1 MNSVTIMALILG
13 LVISIAGF
21 AAYQWY
27 AWRKSALSAQ
37 AFIENPN
44 VKLVDKEQEYQSSYE
59 AMLNALDE
67 ERRQQL
73 VAMNEAFDYIND
85 NGPFPDS
92 CNTGLMQVRNVLLRA
107 IQINTHGK
115 N

>member
-1 MNSVTIMALILG
+1 MTAVIILA
-13 LVISIAGF
+13 LVIGLTSSIAGF
-21 AAYQWY
+21 ALWQWY
-27 AWRKSALSAQ
+27 SWRKSALSAQ

-59 AMLNALDE
+59 AMVNALDE
-67 ERRQQL
+67 ERRLQL
-73 VAMNEAFDYIND
+73 LAMNEAFDFLND

-107 IQINTHGK
+107 IQINTHGRG
-115 N
+115 